1 MPILPPDPPPEVDA
15 IARGSLNDLVQ
26 RQQLNVSALRRVD
39 AAAVD
44 LSAPHPVYNVGLDD
58 LVADRPP
65 SENSLTGWRY
75 LISVANRVVA
85 NAEVATEPGGA
96 NPRFSS
102 VNQGPFDPAIET
114 ELGRLA
120 SSGGA
125 TEYSV
130 RPLRIPA
137 LYLMTL
143 WLHSDDQDDRYQ
155 PLPPA
160 PPPLQAGES
169 YTWSELREALLQQA
183 RDRLEFDDSPQT

>member
-1 MPILPPDPPPEVDA
+1 MPILPPDPPAEVDA
-15 IARGSLNDLVQ
+15 VARESINNLIQ
-26 RQQLNVSALRRVD
+26 RRQLHVSALARVD
-39 AAAVD
+39 PAAVA
-44 LSAPHPVYNVGLDD
+44 LSTPHPVYNLGLDD

-65 SENSLTGWRY
+65 AESSLTGWRY

-85 NAEVATEPGGA
+85 NGEVATEPGGA

-114 ELGRLA
+114 ALGRLA

-125 TEYSV
+125 TEHSV
-130 RPLRIPA
+130 RLLRIPA
-137 LYLMTL
+137 LYMMAL

-160 PPPLQAGES
+160 PPPLRADES
-169 YTWSELREALLQQA
+169 YSWSEFRQALLQQA
-183 RDRLEFDDSPQT
+183 QDRLEFDDSPQT